1 VKGLYKKFRA
11 GEKNT
16 GIDSPF
22 ERPDHP
28 EVLIDGAQETLEQA
42 ALIIVK
48 ELERKGLL
56 SHG

>member
-1 VKGLYKKFRA
+1 
-11 GEKNT
+11 
-16 GIDSPF
+16 
-22 ERPDHP
+22 
-28 EVLIDGAQETLEQA
+28 VLIDGAQETLEQA